1 MPIDKLK
8 FFNPKTKGMEKM
20 SIRVVARHV
29 VKEGGK
35 EELVAILQ
43 ELVQKTRLENGC
55 ISYSLYESLDDP
67 NVVTMLEEWESKEA
81 LDAHIKAE
89 HFTRIIPQTGKFLAA
104 PVAIDSYQKQ
114 LI

>member
-1 MPIDKLK
+1 M
-8 FFNPKTKGMEKM
+8 N
-20 SIRVVARHV
+20 IRVVAKHV
-29 VKEGGK
+29 VKEDLKG
-35 EELVAILQ
+35 EFVSILQ

-55 ISYSLYESLDDP
+55 IGYSLYESLNDT

-81 LDAHIKAE
+81 LDAHMKTE

-104 PVAIDSYQKQ
+104 PVEIDSYQKQ